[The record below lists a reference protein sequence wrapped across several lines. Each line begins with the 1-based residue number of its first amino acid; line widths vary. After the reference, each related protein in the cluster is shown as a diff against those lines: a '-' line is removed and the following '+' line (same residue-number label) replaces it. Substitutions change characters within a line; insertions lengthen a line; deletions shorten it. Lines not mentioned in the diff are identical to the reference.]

1 MRLIADGVVDRESV
15 EGLARRLGYSSRHL
29 NRLLLAEVG
38 AGPLALARSQR
49 AHTARLLIETTE
61 LPVADIA
68 FAAGFSSIRQFND
81 TVRTVFGVAPTA
93 LRSRST
99 RPARDAG
106 ASTAGEINLRLPYRA
121 PFPCQPLLAFLGQ
134 RAVPGVEA
142 WDGQE
147 YRRTMSLPH
156 DVAAMALSP
165 GDGHV
170 RCRLWLGDLRD
181 LGSAVQRARRLL
193 DLDADPVAIIEQ
205 LGPDPILGP
214 AIAAVPGRRVPGC
227 VDGAELAMR
236 AVLGQQVSVA
246 GAATLAGRIAAQNGA
261 SLSGRGGPGYGA
273 PPAAS
278 AGGRHETAL
287 HQPALGRHETA
298 RHETALH
305 QPALGRHETALDQP
319 DGAGIPAGEPADQPT
334 RLFPTAAAIATADP
348 AHLPM
353 PQSRARALV
362 GLAEALASG
371 EIVIDG
377 GAERDKVERQL
388 LARPGIGRWT
398 ASYVALRALSD
409 PDAFVPTDLG
419 VRRALERAGLPGDPA
434 HAAAVAERWRPW
446 RAYAL
451 QYLWASSESPNRSRS
466 AS

>member
-1 MRLIADGVVDRESV
+1 MRLIADGVVDREGV

-29 NRLLLAEVG
+29 NRQLLAEVG

-61 LPVADIA
+61 MPVGDIA

-93 LRSRST
+93 LRSRSM
-99 RPARDAG
+99 RPAPDAV
-106 ASTAGEINLRLPYRA
+106 ARTAGEINLRLPYRA
-121 PFPCQPLLAFLGQ
+121 PFPCHPLLAFLGQ
-134 RAVPGVEA
+134 RAVPGVEV

-147 YRRTMSLPH
+147 YRRTMSMPH
-156 DVAAMALSP
+156 DVAVMALSP
-165 GDGHV
+165 GQGIALSPGEGHV
-170 RCRLWLGDLRD
+170 RCRLWLRDLRD
-181 LGSAVQRARRLL
+181 LSSAVQRARRLL
-193 DLDADPVAIIEQ
+193 DLDADPVAVVEQ

-214 AIAAVPGRRVPGC
+214 AVAAVPGRRVPGC

-246 GAATLAGRIAAQNGA
+246 GAATLAGRIAAQFGA
-261 SLSGRGGPGYGA
+261 SLAGRAGAGYGA
-273 PPAAS
+273 PLAAP
-278 AGGRHETAL
+278 AGGRHET
-287 HQPALGRHETA
+287 G
-298 RHETALH
+298 
-305 QPALGRHETALDQP
+305 LDQP
-319 DGAGIPAGEPADQPT
+319 DGAGIPPGQPADQPA
-334 RLFPTAAAIATADP
+334 RLFPTAAAIAQADP

-388 LARPGIGRWT
+388 LVRPGIGRWT
-398 ASYVALRALSD
+398 AGYVALRALGD

-451 QYLWASSESPNRSRS
+451 QYLWAGSESPNRSRS